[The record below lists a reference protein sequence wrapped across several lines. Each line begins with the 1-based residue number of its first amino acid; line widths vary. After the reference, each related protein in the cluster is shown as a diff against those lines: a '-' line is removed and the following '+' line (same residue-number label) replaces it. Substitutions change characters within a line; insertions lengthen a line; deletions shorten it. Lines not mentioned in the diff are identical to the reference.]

1 MDSNQSRPP
10 ARFQPATALASPPLL
25 PGALTHADTDARL
38 VRLWLQ
44 RPNLSP
50 RTIRAADKEAHRFL
64 LWCGAHGLQLRTVY
78 YEHLLAYANFISQ
91 PEPADQWIAAAK
103 YPRTDQ
109 RWRPFLGPL
118 SEPSQRQ
125 TLVILKGLFG
135 WARAAEYLAHNPAKL
150 LGNLALSGE
159 ETVSRFLPSPA
170 IPLLLAAVEQLPC
183 DRPGEAIRKARA
195 RFIILA
201 YYHSAARL
209 NELVQAD
216 MRSIARERD
225 GRWWL
230 HVLGKGKKKG
240 KVPVTDQLLAEY
252 QRYRE
257 ALGLSALPRHDESLP
272 LLLASR
278 GPQRRASHY
287 TIARAIKL
295 VMKSAGA
302 LASADGNPELARRI
316 EQASTHWLRHSSL
329 THQLDAGMPLTTVQ
343 RNGRH
348 AHIKTTGRY
357 LHKEDDAR
365 HNETQDAWV
374 KLYTEGDYSN

>member
-1 MDSNQSRPP
+1 MDNDQSRPP
-10 ARFQPATALASPPLL
+10 ARFQPAATLASPPLP
-25 PGALTHADTDARL
+25 PGTLTHADTDARL

-64 LWCGAHGLQLRTVY
+64 LWCGSHGLQLRTVY
-78 YEHLLAYANFISQ
+78 YEHLLAYANFINQ
-91 PEPADQWIAAAK
+91 PAPADQWVAAAK
-103 YPRTDQ
+103 YPRTDP

-125 TLVILKGLFG
+125 ALVILKGLFG
-135 WARAAEYLAHNPAKL
+135 WARAAGYLAHNPAKL

-159 ETVSRFLPSPA
+159 EAVSRFLPSPA
-170 IPLLLAAVEQLPC
+170 IPLLLAAVEQLPS

-209 NELVQAD
+209 NELVQAN

-230 HVLGKGKKKG
+230 HVIGKGRKRG

-252 QRYRE
+252 QSYRQ
-257 ALGLSALPRHDESLP
+257 ALGLTALPHHDEALP

-287 TIARAIKL
+287 TVARAIKL
-295 VMKSAGA
+295 VMKHAAA
-302 LASADGNPELARRI
+302 LANADGNPELARRI

-329 THQLDAGMPLTTVQ
+329 THQLDAGMPLPTVQ
-343 RNGRH
+343 RNARH
-348 AHIKTTGRY
+348 THIKTTGRY
-357 LHKEDDAR
+357 LHKEDAAR
-365 HNETQDAWV
+365 HNETQDAWA
-374 KLYTEGDYSN
+374 KLHTEGDYSN